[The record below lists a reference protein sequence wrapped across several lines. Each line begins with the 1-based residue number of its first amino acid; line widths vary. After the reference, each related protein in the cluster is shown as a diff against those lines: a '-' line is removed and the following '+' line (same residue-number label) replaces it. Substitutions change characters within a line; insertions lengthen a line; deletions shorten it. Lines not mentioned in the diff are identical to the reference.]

1 MTKKTHQKILII
13 VFCAFIAVIG
23 ILYVFLPKNDYSATE
38 KRYLSQFPSVTLKNI
53 ADGSFSTDFEK
64 FLADQTPF
72 RTFFVSVNAYFELIK
87 GNNGSNGVYLGKDGW
102 LIEKPFARENNLEK
116 NLKRIKNF
124 ANETDLPVYLMAIPS
139 KGYIYS
145 DKLPDNSMKYYDSE
159 YLETIN
165 SILGD
170 SVTNIDV
177 SKALISNRNS
187 ANLFYKTDH
196 HWTSDGAYIAYEE
209 FCKVKGFPAPSLNN
223 YDVEESTAFYGTS
236 YSTSCYTLTKP
247 DVVKILKNKQTK
259 GNADVTI
266 IEGNKKTNY
275 DNMFFQ
281 NRLNEEDKYTVFLDG
296 NHSRVD
302 IKTGN
307 NGGKLLLIKDSFA
320 HCLAPFLAEQY
331 SEIIMVD
338 LRYYKKDL
346 KDIIKDEKITEIL
359 FLFSVENLATS
370 KDIIFD

>member
-1 MTKKTHQKILII
+1 
-13 VFCAFIAVIG
+13 
-23 ILYVFLPKNDYSATE
+23 
-38 KRYLSQFPSVTLKNI
+38 
-53 ADGSFSTDFEK
+53 
-64 FLADQTPF
+64 
-72 RTFFVSVNAYFELIK
+72 
-87 GNNGSNGVYLGKDGW
+87 
-102 LIEKPFARENNLEK
+102 
-116 NLKRIKNF
+116 
-124 ANETDLPVYLMAIPS
+124 MAIPS
-139 KGYIYS
+139 KVYIYS

-359 FLFSVENLATS
+359 FLYSVENLATS